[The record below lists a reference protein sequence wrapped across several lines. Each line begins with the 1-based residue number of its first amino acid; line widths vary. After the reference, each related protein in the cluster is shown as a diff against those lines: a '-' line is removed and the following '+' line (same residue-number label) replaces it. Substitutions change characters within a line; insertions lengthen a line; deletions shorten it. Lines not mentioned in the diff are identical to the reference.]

1 MTDRNILVIIC
12 DQLSALALEAYGNKD
27 HKAPHLDGLARE
39 SMVFDQAYCTTAL
52 CQPSR
57 ASFWTSR
64 YPHETKIDSNMRQFP
79 FESLD
84 PDIETLGEQF
94 SKAGYTCIHFGKE
107 HDYGSLRAFRKIAS
121 EEIQIERDD
130 PALNYAYE
138 TFLDI
143 DTTDHVLNWLASSEA
158 KEGPFL
164 AVADMQN
171 PHNICFYIGENQG
184 GPRDFLGNPDLPELP
199 FNFETEDMATRPDF
213 VQYMC
218 CAHRRLRH
226 AAHWSEEDYRHYLYA
241 YYAYIDI
248 VDKQIGQILDRLEQ
262 QGLDENTLVVL
273 MADHGEGMAAHRM
286 VTKYGSFYENVTRV
300 PFMFRLPKK
309 IRQDQAGKKLPGLA
323 SLLDL
328 KPTLAGYAGLEAS
341 PEDRGQNLWP
351 EILSGGEEASTAP
364 YVVSQWQDEF
374 IEYTV
379 PGRMYRFEDYKY
391 IVYRDFDPAG
401 GQEIV
406 EKEEFYDLAKDP
418 GETKNLI
425 RDASYQDIIERA
437 RQGLKAHIEKVKDP
451 FCRQKP
457 DYDRTLYRKHEPG
470 YWNHEGLSA
479 VEIYTR
485 KRDGL
490 M

>member
-27 HKAPHLDGLARE
+27 HKATHIDRLARE

-64 YPHETKIDSNMRQFP
+64 YPHETKIDSNLRQFT
-79 FESLD
+79 FESLHQD
-84 PDIETLGEQF
+84 METLGEQF
-94 SKAGYTCIHFGKE
+94 SAAGYTCIHFGKE
-107 HDYGSLRAFRKIAS
+107 HDYGSLRGFRRVKS
-121 EEIQIERDD
+121 EEIKIERDD

-143 DTTDHVLNWLASSEA
+143 DTTDHVLNWLESSEA
-158 KEGPFL
+158 KKAPFL

-171 PHNICFYIGENQG
+171 PHNICFYIGENQDG
-184 GPRDFLGNPDLPELP
+184 TQDFLGNPDLPELP
-199 FNFETEDMATRPDF
+199 FNFETEDMDTRADY
-213 VQYMC
+213 VRYMC
-218 CAHRRLRH
+218 CSHRRLRN
-226 AAHWSEEDYRHYLYA
+226 AAHWSDEDYRHYLYA

-248 VDKQIGQILDRLEQ
+248 VDKQIGQILNQLEQ
-262 QGLDENTLVVL
+262 QALDENTLVVL

-286 VTKYGSFYENVTRV
+286 VTKSGSFYENIMRV
-300 PFMFRLPKK
+300 PFMFRLPK
-309 IRQDQAGKKLPGLA
+309 RVSEDRPGKKLPGLA

-328 KPTLAGYAGLEAS
+328 KPTLAAYAGLKPS
-341 PEDRGQNLWP
+341 PKDRGHNLWP
-351 EILSGGEEASTAP
+351 EILRGGETISTAP

-374 IEYTV
+374 VEYTV

-401 GQEIV
+401 SKKIV
-406 EKEEFYDLAKDP
+406 EQEEFYDLAKDP

-425 RDASYQDIIERA
+425 QDASYQTWIRQA
-437 RQGLKAHIEKVKDP
+437 RQGLQKHIEDVEDP
-451 FCRQKP
+451 FYNQNP
-457 DYDRTLYRKHEPG
+457 DYDRTRYRQHAPG
-470 YWNHEGLSA
+470 YQNHEGLSA